1 MKNTISNQ
9 SESNYWLTV
18 NLDKRG
24 KQSILIHHEV
34 RIKKKTKRVFKV
46 PNMPLSE
53 LEIINEENEDES
65 SRTSQTLNISEI
77 WL

>member
-1 MKNTISNQ
+1 
-9 SESNYWLTV
+9 
-18 NLDKRG
+18 
-24 KQSILIHHEV
+24 
-34 RIKKKTKRVFKV
+34 
-46 PNMPLSE
+46 MPLSE